1 MANSE
6 DAASSGAKGNTPPR
20 NPDPPDAK
28 DTNQSLIQVA
38 FPQQAGIVFFSAIAL
53 GVVLIFAP
61 VMFRSALAL
70 DPMKANLILCIGA
83 ALVLAAF
90 GGQATVKVG
99 SAIMAGV
106 AAVAVGLFVYLQN
119 SSQRHF
125 LEGIVT
131 SIDYQKY
138 RDLRIMNRNQILGS
152 LTVNAA
158 NKKRSSYGFVII
170 KDQVSDSTLAISL
183 LDEND
188 VELDTLYVDVADIDW
203 AFGSR
208 ERLEWDLRSQTI
220 ANEVKIG
227 LFDTRQNKF
236 VTKTRA
242 ARIVPAVNV
251 ADASFSFIGAAH
263 AQGGGD
269 AADLKP
275 LLEQLKSD
283 DAKIRRGARDAVSNL
298 PIGALQPLM
307 QAFREQYGDY
317 QVKLGICVA
326 LAQMLRADKSRGP
339 AIAGKL
345 SDEDFDRLLD
355 AAGDPDRT
363 VRVYATEFL
372 FDLSEKRVTKLAI
385 ARAATTD
392 NEDARYN
399 WLFVSQ
405 GGWLILSD
413 SEKKALADLLNQAK
427 QKAGAKTLPLFNKL
441 KV

>member
-1 MANSE
+1 MANSK
-6 DAASSGAKGNTPPR
+6 DTGARANNPPR
-20 NPDPPDAK
+20 NPDQPDAK
-28 DTNQSLIQVA
+28 DNVDKSLIQVA
-38 FPQQAGIVFFSAIAL
+38 FPQQAGVVFFSAIAL

-61 VMFRSALAL
+61 VIFRTALAL

-83 ALVLAAF
+83 ALILAAF

-119 SSQRHF
+119 TSQRHF

-138 RDLRIMNRNQILGS
+138 RDLRITNRNQILGS
-152 LTVNAA
+152 LTVNSA

-170 KDQVSDSTLAISL
+170 KDQVSESTLVVSL

-188 VELDTLYVDVADIDW
+188 VELDTLYVDIADIEW

-220 ANEVKIG
+220 ANEARMG

-242 ARIVPAVNV
+242 ARIAPAVNV
-251 ADASFSFIGAAH
+251 ADSSFSFIGAAY
-263 AQGGGD
+263 AQAGGE
-269 AADLKP
+269 AADLNS
-275 LLEQLKSD
+275 LLDQLKSD
-283 DAKIRRGARDAVSNL
+283 DPKTRLGARDALSRHPVSAI
-298 PIGALQPLM
+298 PSMM
-307 QAFREQYGDY
+307 QAFRAQYGNY

-339 AIAGKL
+339 AIAAKL
-345 SDEDFDRLLD
+345 TDEDFNRLLD
-355 AAGDPDRT
+355 AAGDPDRP

-372 FDLSEKRVTKLAI
+372 FDLSEKRVAKLAI

-405 GGWLILSD
+405 GGWLLLSD
-413 SEKKALADLLNQAK
+413 SEKRALGDLLNQAK
-427 QKAGAKTLPLFNKL
+427 QKAGAKTLPLFDKL
-441 KV
+441 RV